1 MRGVVLRLIY
11 IVCAAAACNLGAS
24 PIPPTPIPPTPTTA
38 VGSANLPQV
47 TIISPQNGAQFP
59 VNQPLFVE
67 VRATSPEGVTRVQL
81 FANGSPVKTVSST
94 SPTGDTVLTATLDY
108 TPRAVGPVNLRVQ
121 AFRGVVASPPADLQI
136 VVVNQ
141 ATQPTLLPPPP
152 ASGGGGSA
160 GGGGGGVIIPPDG
173 VCRIVTNSGVN
184 LRSAPTT
191 TQNNVLTVLP
201 ASTLAPVIARLPDNT
216 WWKVNTG
223 SRVGWVSNSVVT
235 ITGNCFN
242 VPIELD
248 ATPTPNIPTPTTAP
262 TLTPFVPT
270 NTPAVPPSTPIPPL
284 PDLVVTNIFARSNLT
299 LSGGS
304 VTETFSVTVTNV
316 GLGPAS
322 AFSATIRIDNGT
334 PLDLGAVSGLQPG
347 QSVVLQRQ
355 LTFSGPGTYNI
366 RVDVD
371 PTNQVREISEF
382 NNRGDF
388 TVVVTN

>member
-1 MRGVVLRLIY
+1 MRGAILRLIY
-11 IVCAAAACNLGAS
+11 VVMIGAACNLGAA
-24 PIPPTPIPPTPTTA
+24 PAQPTPVVPTPTLP
-38 VGSANLPQV
+38 SSIANPPQV

-67 VRATSPEGVTRVQL
+67 ARATSPEGVTRIQL

-94 SPTGDTVLTATLDY
+94 SPAGDTTFSATLDF

-121 AFRGVVASPPADLQI
+121 AFRGVVASAPADLQI

-141 ATQPTLLPPPP
+141 ATQPTPLPLPGGGGGGLPG
-152 ASGGGGSA
+152 GGGGS
-160 GGGGGGVIIPPDG
+160 GVIIPPDG

-184 LRSAPTT
+184 LRSTPTT
-191 TQNNVLTVLP
+191 TQNNILTTLP
-201 ASTLAPVIARLPDNT
+201 ASTLAPVIARLPDNS
-216 WWKVNTG
+216 WWKISTG
-223 SRVGWVSNSVVT
+223 SRIGWVSNTVVT

-242 VPIELD
+242 VPIEQVV
-248 ATPTPNIPTPTTAP
+248 TPTPNIPTPTTAP
-262 TLTPFVPT
+262 TLTPMVAT
-270 NTPAVPPSTPIPPL
+270 NTPPPIATIPAAL
-284 PDLVVTNIFARSNLT
+284 PDLVVTNIFARTNLT

-316 GLGPAS
+316 GLGPAG
-322 AFSATIRIDNGT
+322 AFAATIRIDNGA

-371 PTNQVREISEF
+371 PTNQVPELSEV
-382 NNRGDF
+382 NNRGDI

>member
-1 MRGVVLRLIY
+1 MRGAILRLIY
-11 IVCAAAACNLGAS
+11 VVMIGAACNLGAA
-24 PIPPTPIPPTPTTA
+24 PAQPTPIAPTLTLP
-38 VGSANLPQV
+38 SSIANPPQV
-47 TIISPQNGAQFP
+47 TIVSPQNGAQFP

-67 VRATSPEGVTRVQL
+67 ARATSPEGVTRIQL

-94 SPTGDTVLTATLDY
+94 SPAGDTTLNATLDF

-121 AFRGVVASPPADLQI
+121 AFRGVVASAPADIQI

-141 ATQPTLLPPPP
+141 ATQPTPLPPP
-152 ASGGGGSA
+152 SGGGSGLP
-160 GGGGGGVIIPPDG
+160 GGGGGGVVIPPDG

-184 LRSAPTT
+184 LRSTPTT
-191 TQNNVLTVLP
+191 TQNNILTTLP
-201 ASTLAPVIARLPDNT
+201 ASTLAPVIARLPDNS
-216 WWKVNTG
+216 WWKISTG
-223 SRVGWVSNSVVT
+223 SRIGWVSNTVVT

-242 VPIELD
+242 VPIEQ
-248 ATPTPNIPTPTTAP
+248 AVTPTPNIPTPTTAP
-262 TLTPFVPT
+262 TLTPIVAT
-270 NTPAVPPSTPIPPL
+270 NTPSPTSPPAL
-284 PDLVVTNIFARSNLT
+284 PDLVVTNIFANTNLT

-316 GLGPAS
+316 GLGAAG
-322 AFSATIRIDNGT
+322 AFAATIRIDNGA
-334 PLDLGAVSGLQPG
+334 PLDLGAVGGLLPG

-371 PTNQVREISEF
+371 PTNQVPEVSEV
-382 NNRGDF
+382 NNRGDI